1 MRIPQLI
8 AQNKPVFGT
17 YATMA
22 LKNVQI
28 VLDHIQKIESLQ
40 DQMPER
46 GPEDF
51 WVHPVMQFF
60 YSERYATNVDPEKA
74 DAIKERLFRNFPFLK
89 IMAENQRD
97 YRCNKDNKGKRGYR
111 NNNIDSSNL
120 EINGSDI
127 YYVLNNMFCL
137 CII

>member
-89 IMAENQRD
+89 IWPKISVITDVIRIIKE
-97 YRCNKDNKGKRGYR
+97 K
-111 NNNIDSSNL
+111 
-120 EINGSDI
+120 EDI
-127 YYVLNNMFCL
+127 G
-137 CII
+137 IIILIVPILR